1 MNYNTDYYKILG
13 VRIYSDKQDI
23 KKAYKRLAL
32 KYHPDTN
39 KNPNAEKK
47 FRKINEAYMV
57 LSDDEKRKHYDAVRA
72 QNFIRKSSLNKSNNV
87 IKKYKISSQRV
98 KPKSNS
104 TMDTI
109 SKGVKLVGKLEKD
122 YGLISGVLNLNP
134 IMRGNGSIRKSN
146 KSNIIDSILSNDTH
160 KSRHRHR
167 YGQKMS

>member
-1 MNYNTDYYKILG
+1 
-13 VRIYSDKQDI
+13 
-23 KKAYKRLAL
+23 
-32 KYHPDTN
+32 
-39 KNPNAEKK
+39 
-47 FRKINEAYMV
+47 
-57 LSDDEKRKHYDAVRA
+57 
-72 QNFIRKSSLNKSNNV
+72 
-87 IKKYKISSQRV
+87 
-98 KPKSNS
+98 
-104 TMDTI
+104 MDTI